1 MPAAP
6 ILLLALAAA
15 PSVVTEAD
23 VRPIFED
30 GPLSAAKQAF
40 EAERWE
46 EAARGFAAS
55 SQPEARYL
63 RAVALIWS
71 HRGEEAVPALAGLG
85 EALPAIAD
93 RVQYWTG
100 QALDE
105 AGRRLEAAEAYA
117 RVPEGSFLW
126 AEARLAQAR
135 ALHALG
141 DAVAAQA
148 AVAPLLGTSAPP
160 DLSRPDPAAT
170 ALLLAGQ
177 IRAAGEGGAAAA
189 EARKAFVACWARH
202 PLAPESR
209 ECLSRL
215 RALPGPAGAAPGP
228 EDALARAEALLEA
241 NRNGAALQEVARVAG
256 SLPAASAREPV
267 GCRAAFVRGR
277 AYRKERDY
285 ARAIQALKPVVERCT
300 DPVVRARALYVLAG
314 ASANAT
320 PPDGVTWYLRLARE
334 YPDHAYADDALF
346 FAADLLVKEGKEE
359 AARNVLS
366 DLVRRYPNGDYRPEA
381 LFRLAWLA
389 RRAGDVDA
397 AIAAFAKV
405 AAEYREV
412 DPYEHARASYWRAR
426 LLAARGRPGDAE
438 EARAAW
444 SGLAVRHPADYYG
457 LLSRSR
463 LAEGPGAPDPAV
475 SSAAAGPAQDG
486 FRYAP
491 GPLADDPHFRAGLQ
505 LLRMGLSKAA
515 ADELG
520 AVDRRRVA
528 LSGGDSSANPLLL
541 LAVLLEAAGDHR
553 GAHNLL
559 RVQGRVILRQAPSP
573 SNLRVWKVAY
583 PPAWRAE
590 VQRWAPAAGVPV
602 DLLQAI
608 IREESAL
615 DPLVVSAAG
624 AVGLTQ
630 LMLPTAQ
637 DAARR
642 LRIGRPTQADL
653 TNAALNI
660 RLGAV
665 HFGDLLRRFGG
676 SAPLAIAA
684 YNAGDTP
691 VRAWWRA
698 RSALALD
705 EFVEEIPIQETRGY
719 VKRVLRSYAAYRL
732 LYGTPDEEAVQMGQA
747 LPQPR

>member
-1 MPAAP
+1 MLAVPLVLLVLAAGPAA
-6 ILLLALAAA
+6 
-15 PSVVTEAD
+15 VTDAD
-23 VRPIFED
+23 VRPLWGD
-30 GPLSAAKQAF
+30 GPLASARQAF
-40 EAERWE
+40 DAERWE
-46 EAARGFAAS
+46 EAARAFAAS
-55 SQPEARYL
+55 PEPEARYL

-71 HRGEEAVPALAGLG
+71 HRGEEATQALAGLG

-93 RVQYWTG
+93 RVHYWTG

-105 AGRRLEAAEAYA
+105 AGRRREAAEAYE

-126 AEARLAQAR
+126 AEARLGRAR

-141 DAVAAQA
+141 DAAAAEA
-148 AVAPLLGTSAPP
+148 AVAPLLGGAAPP
-160 DLSRPDPAAT
+160 DLSRPDAAAT

-177 IRAAGEGGAAAA
+177 IRAAGEGRAAAG
-189 EARKAFVACWARH
+189 EARKAFLACWARH
-202 PLAPESR
+202 PIAPESR

-215 RALPGPAGAAPGP
+215 RSLPGAAGAPPGP
-228 EDALARAEALLEA
+228 EDALSRAEALLEA

-256 SLPAASAREPV
+256 SLPAASAREPM
-267 GCRAAFVRGR
+267 GCRAAYVRGR

-285 ARAIQALKPVVERCT
+285 ARAIQALRPVVERCS
-300 DPVVRARALYVLAG
+300 DPALRSRALYVLAG

-320 PPDGVTWYLRLARE
+320 PPDGVSWYLRLARE
-334 YPDHAYADDALF
+334 FPEHAYADDALF
-346 FAADLLVKEGKEE
+346 FAADLLVKEGKVEE
-359 AARNVLS
+359 ARRTLS
-366 DLVRRYPNGDYRPEA
+366 DLVTRYPKGDYRPEA
-381 LFRLAWLA
+381 LFRLAWLSK
-389 RRAGDVDA
+389 RAGDQDA
-397 AIAAFAKV
+397 AIDAFARI
-405 AAEYREV
+405 AAEYQES
-412 DPYEHARASYWRAR
+412 DPYEHARGAYWRAR
-426 LLAARGRPGDAE
+426 LLAARSGPGDAE

-444 SGLAVRHPADYYG
+444 AGIAARHPADYYG

-463 LAEGPGAPDPAV
+463 LAEAQGAPEPTGPPPAAV
-475 SSAAAGPAQDG
+475 PEQDG
-486 FRYAP
+486 FHFAP
-491 GPLADDPHFRAGLQ
+491 GPLADDPHFRAALQ
-505 LLRMGLSKAA
+505 LLRMGLSRAA

-520 AVDRRRVA
+520 AVDRRRA
-528 LSGGDSSANPLLL
+528 DLSNGEAGAEPLLL
-541 LAVLLEAAGDHR
+541 LAVLLETAGDHR

-559 RVQGRVILRQAPSP
+559 RTQGRVALRQAPSQ
-573 SNLRVWKVAY
+573 SNLRVWRVAY

-590 VQRWAPAAGVPV
+590 VQRWAPGAGVPV
-602 DLLQAI
+602 ELLQAI
-608 IREESAL
+608 MREESAL
-615 DPLVVSAAG
+615 DPLVVSPAG

-665 HFGDLLRRFGG
+665 HLGDLLRRFGG
-676 SAPLAIAA
+676 SAPLAVAA
-684 YNAGDTP
+684 YNAGETP

-705 EFVEEIPIQETRGY
+705 EFVEEIPLQETRGY

-732 LYGTPDEEAVQMGQA
+732 LYGAPTEDALRLGQA
-747 LPQPR
+747 LPAPR